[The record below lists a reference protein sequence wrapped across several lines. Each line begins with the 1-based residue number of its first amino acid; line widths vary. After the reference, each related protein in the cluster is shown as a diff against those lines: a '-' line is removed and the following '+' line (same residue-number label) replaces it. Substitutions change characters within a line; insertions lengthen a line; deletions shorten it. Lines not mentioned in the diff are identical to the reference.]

1 LTIHVDI
8 IRIQMN
14 EVDVMAKTITVRLD
28 DKVYDLIRNAAEGER
43 RSISNFLE
51 YAALR
56 YLTDEI
62 SVTDE
67 EMNEILAN
75 EALVSSLRKGVEDA
89 EAGRHRV
96 AE

>member
-1 LTIHVDI
+1 
-8 IRIQMN
+8 
-14 EVDVMAKTITVRLD
+14 MAKTVTVRLED
-28 DKVYDLIRNAAEGER
+28 RVYDLIRKAAEGER

-62 SVTDE
+62 TVSDE
-67 EMNEILAN
+67 EMEEILSDD
-75 EALVSSLRKGVEDA
+75 ALVTSLRQGVADA
-89 EAGRHRV
+89 EAGKYHV

>member
-1 LTIHVDI
+1 
-8 IRIQMN
+8 
-14 EVDVMAKTITVRLD
+14 MAKTVTVRLD

-62 SVTDE
+62 MVSEE
-67 EMNEILAN
+67 EMKEILAD
-75 EALVSSLRKGVEDA
+75 EALVASLRQGVEDA
-89 EAGRHRV
+89 EAGRYRV

>member
-1 LTIHVDI
+1 
-8 IRIQMN
+8 
-14 EVDVMAKTITVRLD
+14 MAKTVTVRMD
-28 DKVYDLIRNAAEGER
+28 DKIYDLIRKAADGER

-62 SVTDE
+62 SVSDE
-67 EMNEILAN
+67 EMDDILSDA
-75 EALVSSLRKGVEDA
+75 ALAASLRQGLEDA
-89 EAGRHRV
+89 QAGRYRV

>member
-1 LTIHVDI
+1 MRVR
-8 IRIQMN
+8 IRVN
-14 EVDVMAKTITVRLD
+14 EDDGMAKTVTVRLD
-28 DKVYDLIRNAAEGER
+28 DKVYDLIRKAADGER

-62 SVTDE
+62 SVSDE
-67 EMNEILAN
+67 EMDDILSDA
-75 EALVSSLRKGVEDA
+75 ALVASLRQGLEDA
-89 EAGRHRV
+89 EAGRYRV

>member
-1 LTIHVDI
+1 
-8 IRIQMN
+8 
-14 EVDVMAKTITVRLD
+14 MAKTVTVRLED
-28 DKVYDLIRNAAEGER
+28 RVYDLIRKAADGER

-62 SVTDE
+62 TVSDE
-67 EMNEILAN
+67 EMQEILSD
-75 EALVSSLRKGVEDA
+75 ESLVASLRQGLVDA
-89 EAGRHRV
+89 EAERYRI

>member
-1 LTIHVDI
+1 
-8 IRIQMN
+8 MN
-14 EVDVMAKTITVRLD
+14 EGSSMAKTVTVRLD

-62 SVTDE
+62 MVSEE
-67 EMNEILAN
+67 EMKEILAD
-75 EALVSSLRKGVEDA
+75 EALVASLRQGVEDA
-89 EAGRHRV
+89 EAGRYRV

>member
-1 LTIHVDI
+1 
-8 IRIQMN
+8 
-14 EVDVMAKTITVRLD
+14 MAKTITVRLD

-62 SVTDE
+62 SVSDE
-67 EMNEILAN
+67 EMNDILADK
-75 EALVSSLRKGVEDA
+75 ELVASLRQGVADA
-89 EAGRHRV
+89 EAGKYRV

>member
-1 LTIHVDI
+1 
-8 IRIQMN
+8 MN
-14 EVDVMAKTITVRLD
+14 EGNSVAKTVTVRLD

-62 SVTDE
+62 TVSDE
-67 EMNEILAN
+67 EMKEILAN
-75 EALVSSLRKGVEDA
+75 EALVASLRQGVADA
-89 EAGRHRV
+89 KAGKYRV

>member
-1 LTIHVDI
+1 
-8 IRIQMN
+8 
-14 EVDVMAKTITVRLD
+14 MAKTVTVRLD

-62 SVTDE
+62 TVSDE
-67 EMNEILAN
+67 EMKEILAD
-75 EALVSSLRKGVEDA
+75 EALVTSLRQGVADA
-89 EAGRHRV
+89 EAGKFRV